1 MMKKP
6 SVFSVTRPTTEAL
19 RLRRERLRDEPL
31 TYSSPVGQVPPG
43 FQCDQFEI
51 ELGRGEAT
59 FQAAT
64 KAVNDWQ
71 MFPRQMAKLDPE
83 QALIAVG
90 EIVCVLFRAGPLW
103 TVNPCRILRVI
114 DESQDAS
121 DVVRYG
127 FVYGTL
133 LGHVARGEERFLVE
147 WNRSTDAVTYSIL
160 AFSRPA
166 HWLMWLGYPYL
177 KLQQNKFRRLSGAS
191 MQAAVRS
198 PG

>member
-1 MMKKP
+1 M
-6 SVFSVTRPTTEAL
+6 FSVIRPTVDFL
-19 RLRRERLRDEPL
+19 RLHRERLRDEPL
-31 TYSSPVGQVPPG
+31 TYSSHDGEIPPG
-43 FQCDQFEI
+43 FKLDQFEI

-59 FQAAT
+59 FRAAT
-64 KAVNDWQ
+64 KAINDWQ
-71 MFPRQMAKLDPE
+71 MFPRQMAQLDPE
-83 QALIAVG
+83 RSPIAIG

-147 WNRSTDAVTYSIL
+147 
-160 AFSRPA
+160 
-166 HWLMWLGYPYL
+166 
-177 KLQQNKFRRLSGAS
+177 
-191 MQAAVRS
+191 
-198 PG
+198 